1 LRIYFPDYQAKT
13 PVKNAKM
20 FRVSNKP
27 FTDSE
32 YNIWRTAQ
40 KRSLNLAQDDGASD
54 LMLKPFRKWTKR
66 RVDGRLQS
74 FAKTINH
81 VYKDDSNLD
90 KLIEQRIKKR
100 RFAHNS
106 AYKILDLQNK
116 IAAAK
121 HEIQDLHEAHEQD
134 LWNGFRENLEME
146 DYSIEKEDRDW
157 VAEKAKWMP
166 LSMEAK
172 SSKRGISQ
180 ALIDSYST
188 KVEEKQ
194 RFITQ
199 MQKILNATKT
209 QKSKEKRESR
219 KINKEETGI
228 NILTKQKLRLMRRL
242 QQRRYLTSA
251 RQIKREEANN
261 RFRRYETRPT
271 MLWAT
276 KKTVKKD
283 KGDDKAASAAG
294 TAKAASLS
302 KLDMS
307 SQIRK
312 RGRKRKLKS
321 PKEMKKIKR
330 KKKKKKKKMKKRKDL
345 LSKGMS
351 LNEWRIRTEM
361 RHHATIQT

>member
-1 LRIYFPDYQAKT
+1 
-13 PVKNAKM
+13 M
-20 FRVSNKP
+20 
-27 FTDSE
+27 
-32 YNIWRTAQ
+32 
-40 KRSLNLAQDDGASD
+40 G
-54 LMLKPFRKWTKR
+54 
-66 RVDGRLQS
+66 
-74 FAKTINH
+74 
-81 VYKDDSNLD
+81 
-90 KLIEQRIKKR
+90 
-100 RFAHNS
+100 
-106 AYKILDLQNK
+106 
-116 IAAAK
+116 
-121 HEIQDLHEAHEQD
+121 
-134 LWNGFRENLEME
+134 E
-146 DYSIEKEDRDW
+146 DYSIEKDDRDW

-180 ALIDSYST
+180 ALIDSYNT
-188 KVEEKQ
+188 RVEEKQ

-261 RFRRYETRPT
+261 RFRRYETHPT

-294 TAKAASLS
+294 TAKAVRACPLINKCQTEVVTDFDVPTS
-302 KLDMS
+302 
-307 SQIRK
+307 R
-312 RGRKRKLKS
+312 
-321 PKEMKKIKR
+321 
-330 KKKKKKKKMKKRKDL
+330 L
-345 LSKGMS
+345 LSP
-351 LNEWRIRTEM
+351 NWI
-361 RHHATIQT
+361 